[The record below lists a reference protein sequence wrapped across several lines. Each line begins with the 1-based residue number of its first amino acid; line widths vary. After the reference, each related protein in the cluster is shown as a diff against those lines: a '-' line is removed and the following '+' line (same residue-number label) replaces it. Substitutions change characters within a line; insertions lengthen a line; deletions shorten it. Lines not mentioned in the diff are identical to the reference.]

1 MTLYT
6 RITIAAKINHD
17 VSLSVHEAGEGQ
29 RSDVAPY
36 FEGSEESIIDD
47 FLVQIGRVSKDSAEL
62 TKSQFHFYNETK
74 SRKIQT
80 KKKNH

>member
-36 FEGSEESIIDD
+36 FESPEESVIDD
-47 FLVQIGRVSKDSAEL
+47 FLVQIGSVAEDSAEF

-74 SRKIQT
+74 TRKLKA
-80 KKKNH
+80 KKIF

>member
-1 MTLYT
+1 MQLPVTLYT

-36 FEGSEESIIDD
+36 FEGSEESVIDD
-47 FLVQIGRVSKDSAEL
+47 FLVQVGSVAEDSAEL
-62 TKSQFHFYNETK
+62 TKSHFDFNNEKK
-74 SRKIQT
+74 SKKIS
-80 KKKNH
+80 